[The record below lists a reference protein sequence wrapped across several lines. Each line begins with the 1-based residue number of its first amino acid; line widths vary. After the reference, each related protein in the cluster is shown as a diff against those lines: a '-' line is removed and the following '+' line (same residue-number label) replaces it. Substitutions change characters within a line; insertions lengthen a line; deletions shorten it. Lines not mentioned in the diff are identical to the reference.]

1 MSFSFLKSL
10 KFSHSLLLLKIF
22 LNSEVYFS
30 RSEVKKQESGWFT
43 SPESIMMEPE
53 VTTVKQVTPKK
64 KKNKRVST
72 TKSVAIS
79 SRQMTTSN
87 DDEEEEDELP
97 TSTTAITIHKEIK

>member
-1 MSFSFLKSL
+1 MLYFCHFPFLKFNFV
-10 KFSHSLLLLKIF
+10 KNF

-43 SPESIMMEPE
+43 SPESITTEPE
-53 VTTVKQVTPKK
+53 VTTVKRVTPKKK

-72 TKSVAIS
+72 TKSVATT

-87 DDEEEEDELP
+87 YDEEEEDELP
-97 TSTTAITIHKEIK
+97 ASTTAITIRKEIK

>member
-1 MSFSFLKSL
+1 MLYFCHFPFLKFNFV
-10 KFSHSLLLLKIF
+10 KNF

-43 SPESIMMEPE
+43 SPESITTEPE
-53 VTTVKQVTPKK
+53 VTTVKRVTPKK

-72 TKSVAIS
+72 TKSVATT

-97 TSTTAITIHKEIK
+97 ASTTAITIRKEIK